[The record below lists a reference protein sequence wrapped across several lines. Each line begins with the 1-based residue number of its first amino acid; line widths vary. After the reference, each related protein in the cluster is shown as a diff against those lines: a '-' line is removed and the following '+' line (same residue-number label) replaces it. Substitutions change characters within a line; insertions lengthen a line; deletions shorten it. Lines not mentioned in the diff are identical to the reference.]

1 MKKKILFVTST
12 RADFGKIKPLIKIIK
27 KNKNFY
33 VNIIVTGMHML
44 AEYGSTHTEIDKVF
58 KSGVIKFKNQIVGD
72 KLEKILTETI
82 QKFSKVVKEIKP
94 DLIIIHGDR
103 VEPLAC
109 ALVGSL
115 NHILTAHIEG
125 GEVSGTIDDT
135 IRHAI
140 SKLSHMH
147 FVGNDLAKKRLI
159 NMGEKKSSIFKIGS
173 PDIDALLSDKLPSL
187 KFVKKRYGIK
197 FSNYAILLWHP
208 VTSELKKLKQ
218 DTKKLVN
225 FINDFKTNF
234 IVIYSNND
242 PGTKQ
247 IINIYKKKL
256 NKKTTKLFRSIRFE
270 NFLTLLK
277 NSKFII
283 GNSSAGIYEAPV
295 FGVPTINIGNRQHNR
310 AKTSLVKNLKI
321 DDLKIQKVRKYLQNY
336 KIKKISFYGYGGTDI
351 KFLNQIK
358 KKSFWNISN
367 QKYFSDITN
376 IF

>member
-12 RADFGKIKPLIKIIK
+12 RADFGKIKPLIKIVK
-27 KNKNFY
+27 KNNNFT
-33 VNIIVTGMHML
+33 VNILVTGMHML
-44 AEYGSTHTEIDKVF
+44 TEYGSTHTEIDKFF

-125 GEVSGTIDDT
+125 GEVSGNIDDT

-140 SKLSHMH
+140 SKLSHIH

-159 NMGEKKSSIFKIGS
+159 NMGEKKNSIFKIGS
-173 PDIDALLSDKLPSL
+173 PDIDAMLSDKLPSL

-197 FSNYAILLWHP
+197 FSHYAILLWHP
-208 VTSELKKLKQ
+208 VTSELKNLKKS
-218 DTKKLVN
+218 TKKLVK
-225 FINDFKTNF
+225 FINNFNTNF

-247 IINIYKKKL
+247 IINIYKKNL
-256 NKKTTKLFRSIRFE
+256 NKKKTKLFRSIRFE

-295 FGVPTINIGNRQHNR
+295 FGIPTINIGSRQHNR
-310 AKTSLVKNLKI
+310 TRASFVKNLEI
-321 DDLKIQKVRKYLQNY
+321 NELKIKKIKQYLLKY

-351 KFLNQIK
+351 KFLNKIN
-358 KKSFWNISN
+358 KKSFWNISK
-367 QKYFSDITN
+367 QKYFSDMIRL
-376 IF
+376 

>member
-1 MKKKILFVTST
+1 
-12 RADFGKIKPLIKIIK
+12 
-27 KNKNFY
+27 
-33 VNIIVTGMHML
+33 ML
-44 AEYGSTHTEIDKVF
+44 AEYGSTHTEIDKF
-58 KSGVIKFKNQIVGD
+58 FNSGVIKFKNQIVGD

-147 FVGNDLAKKRLI
+147 FVGNNLAKKRLI
-159 NMGEKKSSIFKIGS
+159 NMGEKKNSIFKIGS

-197 FSNYAILLWHP
+197 FSDYAILLWHP

-225 FINDFKTNF
+225 FINDFNTNF

-247 IINIYKKKL
+247 IINIYKKNL
-256 NKKTTKLFRSIRFE
+256 NKKKTKLFRSIRFE

-310 AKTSLVKNLKI
+310 AKTSSVKNLKI
-321 DDLKIQKVRKYLQNY
+321 DDLKIQKVRKYLQSY

>member
-27 KNKNFY
+27 KNNNFY
-33 VNIIVTGMHML
+33 VNIVVTGMHML
-44 AEYGSTHTEIDKVF
+44 TEYGSTHTEIDKFF
-58 KSGVIKFKNQIVGD
+58 KSGVIKFRNQIVGD

-125 GEVSGTIDDT
+125 GEVSGNIDDT

-140 SKLSHMH
+140 SKLSHIH

-159 NMGEKKSSIFKIGS
+159 NMGEKKNSIFKIGS

-208 VTSELKKLKQ
+208 VTSELKNLKKT
-218 DTKKLVN
+218 TKKLVN
-225 FINDFKTNF
+225 FINNFNTNF

-247 IINIYKKKL
+247 IINIYKKNL
-256 NKKTTKLFRSIRFE
+256 NKKKSKLFRSIRFE

-295 FGVPTINIGNRQHNR
+295 FGVPTINIGSRQHNR
-310 AKTSLVKNLKI
+310 ARTSFVKNLEI
-321 DDLKIQKVRKYLQNY
+321 NDLKIKKIEQYLLKY

-351 KFLNQIK
+351 KFLNQINK
-358 KKSFWNISN
+358 RSFWNISK
-367 QKYFSDITN
+367 QKYFSDMIRL
-376 IF
+376 

>member
-1 MKKKILFVTST
+1 
-12 RADFGKIKPLIKIIK
+12 
-27 KNKNFY
+27 
-33 VNIIVTGMHML
+33 MHML
-44 AEYGSTHTEIDKVF
+44 TEYGSTHTEIDKFF

-125 GEVSGTIDDT
+125 GEVSGNIDDT

-140 SKLSHMH
+140 SKLSHIH

-159 NMGEKKSSIFKIGS
+159 NMGEKKNSIFKIGS
-173 PDIDALLSDKLPSL
+173 PDIDAMLSDKLPSL

-197 FSNYAILLWHP
+197 FSHYAILLWHP
-208 VTSELKKLKQ
+208 VTSELKNLKKS
-218 DTKKLVN
+218 TKKLVK
-225 FINDFKTNF
+225 FINNFNTNF

-247 IINIYKKKL
+247 IINIYKKNL
-256 NKKTTKLFRSIRFE
+256 NKKKTKLFRSIRFE

-295 FGVPTINIGNRQHNR
+295 FGIPTINIGSRQHNR
-310 AKTSLVKNLKI
+310 TRASFVKNLEI
-321 DDLKIQKVRKYLQNY
+321 NELKIKKIKQYLLKY

-351 KFLNQIK
+351 KFLNKIN
-358 KKSFWNISN
+358 KKSFWNISK
-367 QKYFSDITN
+367 QKYFSDMIRL
-376 IF
+376 

>member
-12 RADFGKIKPLIKIIK
+12 RADFGKIKPLIKIVK
-27 KNKNFY
+27 KNNNFT
-33 VNIIVTGMHML
+33 VNILVTGMHML
-44 AEYGSTHTEIDKVF
+44 TEYGSTHTEIDKFF

-125 GEVSGTIDDT
+125 GEVSGNIDDT

-140 SKLSHMH
+140 SKLSHIH

-159 NMGEKKSSIFKIGS
+159 NMGEKKNSIFKIGS
-173 PDIDALLSDKLPSL
+173 PDIDAMLSDKLPSL

-197 FSNYAILLWHP
+197 FSHYAILLWHP
-208 VTSELKKLKQ
+208 VTSELKNLKKT
-218 DTKKLVN
+218 TKKLVK
-225 FINDFKTNF
+225 FINNFNTNF

-247 IINIYKKKL
+247 IINIYKKNL
-256 NKKTTKLFRSIRFE
+256 NKKKTKLFRSIRFE

-295 FGVPTINIGNRQHNR
+295 FGIPTINIGSRQHNR
-310 AKTSLVKNLKI
+310 TRASFVKNLEI
-321 DDLKIQKVRKYLQNY
+321 NELKINKIKQYLLKY

-351 KFLNQIK
+351 KFLNKIN
-358 KKSFWNISN
+358 KKSFWNISK
-367 QKYFSDITN
+367 QKYFSDMIRL
-376 IF
+376 

>member
-12 RADFGKIKPLIKIIK
+12 RADFGKIKPLIKIVK
-27 KNKNFY
+27 KNNNFT
-33 VNIIVTGMHML
+33 VNILVTGMHML
-44 AEYGSTHTEIDKVF
+44 TEYGGTHTEIDKFF

-125 GEVSGTIDDT
+125 GEVSGNIDDT

-140 SKLSHMH
+140 SKLSHIH

-159 NMGEKKSSIFKIGS
+159 NMGEKKNSIFKIGS
-173 PDIDALLSDKLPSL
+173 PDIDAMLSDKLPSL

-197 FSNYAILLWHP
+197 FSHYAILLWHP
-208 VTSELKKLKQ
+208 VTSELKNLKKS
-218 DTKKLVN
+218 TKKLVK
-225 FINDFKTNF
+225 FINNFNTNF

-247 IINIYKKKL
+247 IINIYKKNL
-256 NKKTTKLFRSIRFE
+256 NKKKTKLFRSIRFE

-295 FGVPTINIGNRQHNR
+295 FGIPTINIGSRQHNR
-310 AKTSLVKNLKI
+310 TRASFVKNLEI
-321 DDLKIQKVRKYLQNY
+321 NELKIKKIKQYLLKY

-351 KFLNQIK
+351 KFLNKIN
-358 KKSFWNISN
+358 KKSFWNISK
-367 QKYFSDITN
+367 QKYFSDMIRL
-376 IF
+376 